1 MKEGPK
7 MLKERTATILV
18 ATSYVG
24 GLPALIIASHLLLS

>member
-1 MKEGPK
+1 